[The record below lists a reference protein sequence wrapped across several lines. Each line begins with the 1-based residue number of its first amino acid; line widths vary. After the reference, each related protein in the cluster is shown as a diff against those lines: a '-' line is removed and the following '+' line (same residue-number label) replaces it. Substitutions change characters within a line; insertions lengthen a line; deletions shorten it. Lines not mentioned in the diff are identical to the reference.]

1 MPRPSDPCCS
11 RCRTPFGVCGSKGA
25 CAHHRAAQWD
35 QELYD
40 LTQSGAQD
48 TRNYDHQAAQNRR

>member
-25 CAHHRAAQWD
+25 CEHHRAAQWD
-35 QELYD
+35 VELWELTNAPDHDRYD
-40 LTQSGAQD
+40 RDATKA
-48 TRNYDHQAAQNRR
+48 RAR